1 MKIRCKT
8 KLFQAIGCRQDSRG
22 MLPGHMDG
30 QSPQSVVQ
38 EPYKYKAT
46 ERLKAIS
53 ELS

>member
-1 MKIRCKT
+1 MCGKIFSHFTALLLKHT
-8 KLFQAIGCRQDSRG
+8 
-22 MLPGHMDG
+22 
-30 QSPQSVVQ
+30 QSVVQ